1 MVVKK
6 KGGRIGCAP
15 PLQSMS
21 IAGVELP
28 FLDLSAYRGEEKE
41 PPELEAMQRGE
52 TLVMLKVVWDDTPA
66 ISAANTTPA

>member
-1 MVVKK
+1 
-6 KGGRIGCAP
+6 
-15 PLQSMS
+15 MS

-41 PPELEAMQRGE
+41 RLTLEAMQRGG